1 MLVFRGKV
9 LISKQHGSSKYKKN
23 QNSKIMPT
31 LKTVNCDYLVV
42 GAGASPLAFIDTL
55 LTEIP
60 QAKIILVDKK
70 AAPGGH
76 WNQGYEFVRLHQPS
90 LVYGVASKQLEG
102 NWLKLMATKFTLP
115 WNHRATKQEILTY
128 FGDFVQEKVASKQLE
143 WYPNTVY
150 NFTNDEDTASTADG
164 MHTFSSL
171 DGSVTY
177 QVKVNIKLVNGTA
190 GECIIPSQSPL
201 QFPVDEGVQVMTPNQ
216 IFDAYHGGKLHKKL
230 GTKFVLLGAGKTAM
244 DTVVYLQ
251 RTMKIRPDD
260 IAWVIPND
268 VWMLCLEGRGSP
280 WDWPKTL
287 LECEGDEEKA
297 SLLLEKSGG
306 LTRLDENIMPTRF
319 RFPVVPN
326 DELKLLRKIKNII
339 RRGRATAIRKDGN
352 KVVVDFGNNHGSWEA
367 FASVAD
373 LVFVHATSPGPFNGK
388 DSDDLFVSDDFLT
401 LNLLTAPPI
410 SSSMSMIA
418 KIEAARHQ
426 GTLDLDFAR
435 QLFHAYHVV
444 SESSPSDDKKTDND
458 VLRWAIRGYKLSDLD
473 AREKVKP
480 LVTLAMFIA
489 VLDKDPTVAINW
501 MKSNRLT
508 FFSIPG
514 FKGHTYEHML
524 LLCEKGRSLGFSEND
539 IRVFNMLAGK
549 LKPLE
554 GM

>member
-1 MLVFRGKV
+1 
-9 LISKQHGSSKYKKN
+9 
-23 QNSKIMPT
+23 
-31 LKTVNCDYLVV
+31 
-42 GAGASPLAFIDTL
+42 
-55 LTEIP
+55 
-60 QAKIILVDKK
+60 
-70 AAPGGH
+70 
-76 WNQGYEFVRLHQPS
+76 
-90 LVYGVASKQLEG
+90 
-102 NWLKLMATKFTLP
+102 
-115 WNHRATKQEILTY
+115 
-128 FGDFVQEKVASKQLE
+128 
-143 WYPNTVY
+143 
-150 NFTNDEDTASTADG
+150 
-164 MHTFSSL
+164 
-171 DGSVTY
+171 
-177 QVKVNIKLVNGTA
+177 
-190 GECIIPSQSPL
+190 
-201 QFPVDEGVQVMTPNQ
+201 
-216 IFDAYHGGKLHKKL
+216 
-230 GTKFVLLGAGKTAM
+230 
-244 DTVVYLQ
+244 
-251 RTMKIRPDD
+251 
-260 IAWVIPND
+260 
-268 VWMLCLEGRGSP
+268 
-280 WDWPKTL
+280 
-287 LECEGDEEKA
+287 
-297 SLLLEKSGG
+297 
-306 LTRLDENIMPTRF
+306 MPTRF